1 VKHGR
6 GSHAAKLPAAH
17 RALAHAA
24 FALSWV
30 SGAVVLWARYWGRGE
45 GPFGPERHPGSRPPP
60 GLSTGWRRVS
70 ACLAVGS
77 LLTRHVPAGWATGQ
91 RRPSAIL
98 LLAPVAGLALSGWGL
113 YYAGHEGLRR
123 VLEIAHAALGF
134 LLPLP
139 LLVHARRA
147 AVAGRPG
154 V

>member
-1 VKHGR
+1 MKHAR

-17 RALAHAA
+17 RALAHGA

-45 GPFGPERHPGSRPPP
+45 GPFGPERSWIEAPARAVH
-60 GLSTGWRRVS
+60 GLAAGL
-70 ACLAVGS
+70 CLLAVGS

-91 RRPSAIL
+91 RRPSALL

-113 YYAGHEGLRR
+113 YYTGHEGLRR
-123 VLEIAHAALGF
+123 ALEIAHAVLGF

>member
-1 VKHGR
+1 MKNAR

-17 RALAHAA
+17 RALVHGV

-30 SGAVVLWARYWGRGE
+30 SGAVVLWARYWGRSE
-45 GPFGPERHPGSRPPP
+45 GALGLERHWIESPARSLH
-60 GLSTGWRRVS
+60 GLSAGL
-70 ACLAVGS
+70 CLLAVGS

-91 RRPSAIL
+91 RRPSALL

-113 YYAGHEGLRR
+113 YYTGHDGLRR
-123 VLEIAHAALGF
+123 ALELAHAALGF